1 MYRLMKKA
9 LMLLAAAVL
18 LYGCGGDSIDPTPVT
33 PPEEIDPTIYVGIG
47 CAGIVKENAKTV
59 DHFKKCIEDAGGQMV
74 CFENYATNDN
84 KAKNDLKRVDALII
98 PGSSAADTTGRSNCD
113 KRLIG
118 AAVAAGKPV
127 LGVCFGCQ
135 RICLMRGGE
144 LGTVIED
151 FPDSP
156 YDHKAG
162 GNVYP
167 NHDITIDETSTL
179 YQILKVKTIGVN
191 SSHKHY
197 CKVIPAGIKV
207 TATAPDGVV
216 EAIEGSYPGDML
228 LGVQFHPEYLYALL
242 GHDEFLPIFEHLINQ
257 AREVKYAGK
266 QQ

>member
-1 MYRLMKKA
+1 MAKRIYTTLLM
-9 LMLLAAAVL
+9 AAAVL
-18 LYGCGGDSIDPTPVT
+18 MAYSCGEDPIDPKPVD
-33 PPEEIDPTIYVGIG
+33 PPEIDPTIYVGIG
-47 CAGIVKENAKTV
+47 RAGILGTKTMEY
-59 DHFKKCIEDAGGQMV
+59 FQKCIEDAGGKMV
-74 CFENYATNDN
+74 SFENYATNDN
-84 KAKNDLKRVDALII
+84 KAKNDLNRVDALII
-98 PGSSAADTTGRSNCD
+98 PGSSSADTSGRTACD

-118 AAVAAGKPV
+118 AAIAQGKPV

-162 GNVYP
+162 GGVYP

-257 AREVKYAGK
+257 AREVKFAKK
-266 QQ
+266 Q